1 MTPLEVAPAVRAIC
15 QSVADQ
21 ENVELVDVTFRKTGK
36 DMVLE
41 VIIDCA
47 GGIDVDLLTKVSE
60 RVSDELDVHD
70 PIPDSYMLE
79 VSSAGLERPLVKPAD
94 YVRFTGKQIAVKT
107 SEPVKGSKK
116 FQGVIES
123 AGNDSFVLLVGS
135 EKVQVGYAVVRKAAL
150 VVDWEAELRRANII
164 EESTQARSGGGKR

>member
-15 QSVADQ
+15 QSVA
-21 ENVELVDVTFRKTGK
+21 ERSGIELVDVTFRKTGK
-36 DMVLE
+36 DKVLE

-47 GGIDVDLLTKVSE
+47 GGVDVDLLTRVSE

-70 PIPDSYMLE
+70 PIPDSYLLE

-94 YVRFTGKQIAVKT
+94 FVRFTGKQIAVKT
-107 SEPVKGSKK
+107 SEPVNGSKK

-123 AGNDSFVLLVGS
+123 GGNDSFVLVVGS
-135 EKVQVGYAVVRKAAL
+135 EKIEIGYPVVRKATL
-150 VVDWEAELRRANII
+150 VVDWEAELRRANIM
-164 EESTQARSGGGKR
+164 EDSTQARSGGGKR